1 MKEDT
6 MTRGRT
12 WAALAASAGVV
23 ALAGATAVAAVPLR
37 SSGAGEAAATA
48 PNTAR
53 ERKAIQKVQPTYP
66 AEAKKAGIEGH
77 VVLDVLIT
85 AGGDVTDVKVV
96 KGPEELREAA
106 SAAVRQW
113 KYEAGPVDTRANL
126 TIRYIL
132 DKKEGAQH

>member
-1 MKEDT
+1 M
-6 MTRGRT
+6 
-12 WAALAASAGVV
+12 
-23 ALAGATAVAAVPLR
+23 
-37 SSGAGEAAATA
+37 
-48 PNTAR
+48 
-53 ERKAIQKVQPTYP
+53 QPTYP

-85 AGGDVTDVKVV
+85 AGGEVTDVKVV

-126 TIRYIL
+126 TIRYSL
-132 DKKEGAQH
+132 DKKEGAQR